1 MLLFVAFILTM
12 SALVWGVPDKTGKV
26 DDDQNNDY
34 DQNDAR
40 VVDMLRIHFDNLFR
54 FNSEILTSEK
64 QELESR
70 LINIPGLR

>member
-1 MLLFVAFILTM
+1 MM

-26 DDDQNNDY
+26 DDDQNDDY

-40 VVDMLRIHFDNLFR
+40 VVDMVRIHFDNLFR